1 MKEILKGLV
10 VSTQYPDNKLAEGLN
25 VAVYIPDEDRYL
37 EISKLAYLDGSQWRT
52 DKGTYIFPEWEM
64 RYISINPS
72 KHEVYMVKDTQWLA
86 CIANDLDTEV
96 NYTLLDNNFKSGIF
110 MMECRE
116 CTSHFMAAKSQ
127 GLCEAC
133 SNKFRIAK
141 IIVGK
146 DKVKKKN
153 LIFTTEKKLTVSQVR
168 TIANVAF
175 DAGRFSKQEFNDW
188 YNKQD
193 I

>member
-1 MKEILKGLV
+1 
-10 VSTQYPDNKLAEGLN
+10 
-25 VAVYIPDEDRYL
+25 
-37 EISKLAYLDGSQWRT
+37 
-52 DKGTYIFPEWEM
+52 
-64 RYISINPS
+64 
-72 KHEVYMVKDTQWLA
+72 
-86 CIANDLDTEV
+86 
-96 NYTLLDNNFKSGIF
+96 
-110 MMECRE
+110 
-116 CTSHFMAAKSQ
+116 MAAKSQ

-133 SNKFRIAK
+133 SDKFRIAK